1 MSTDRG
7 MDKEDAV
14 YTNRHTMQYCS
25 AMKEHA
31 ILPSAATWMDL
42 EIIMPTEV
50 SQKEKDKH
58 HMLSLICGILKNG
71 TNEFI
76 YGTETDSQT
85 SKTDCGYQRGKAG
98 GGVKEEIGIKKN
110 NKL

>member
-1 MSTDRG
+1 
-7 MDKEDAV
+7 
-14 YTNRHTMQYCS
+14 MQYCS
-25 AMKEHA
+25 VMKEHA

-50 SQKEKDKH
+50 TQKEKDKH

-76 YGTETDSQT
+76 YGTEMDSQT

-98 GGVKEEIGIKKN
+98 GGVKEEIGIKK
-110 NKL
+110 KKQIVVRALHFIRLSFPSMCF

>member
-58 HMLSLICGILKNG
+58 HMLSLIV
-71 TNEFI
+71 EF
-76 YGTETDSQT
+76 
-85 SKTDCGYQRGKAG
+85 
-98 GGVKEEIGIKKN
+98 
-110 NKL
+110 